1 LVGFAEIHQHY
12 PLILRAE
19 AVSFLPSAIQQPG
32 ASGDEMVA
40 KFFMLF
46 TRNKIREVEEPVAEK
61 LRRARMEKN
70 LPLSAVARQLGIRED
85 YLAALENNDREKI
98 PPGVYE
104 KTFLKKYA
112 SFLGLNSL
120 KLAEKYQREKTE
132 ASRETADVFSKKKI
146 KAAELLV
153 FPKILK
159 NILIVFFIAALF
171 LYLGYYLKISFS
183 QPTIKISE
191 PPDNLVTENNFV
203 EVVGVTDPKTQ
214 ITINDAPVSKD
225 DEGNFR
231 ETVELKKGINLLV
244 ISAQNKY
251 SRKKIIQK
259 QILAK

>member
-1 LVGFAEIHQHY
+1 
-12 PLILRAE
+12 
-19 AVSFLPSAIQQPG
+19 
-32 ASGDEMVA
+32 M
-40 KFFMLF
+40 
-46 TRNKIREVEEPVAEK
+46 
-61 LRRARMEKN
+61 
-70 LPLSAVARQLGIRED
+70 
-85 YLAALENNDREKI
+85 ALENNDRKKI

-112 SFLGLNSL
+112 SFLGLNAL
-120 KLAEKYQREKTE
+120 KLSEKYYQESAGSGQE
-132 ASRETADVFSKKKI
+132 IAGVFSKKKI

-171 LYLGYYLKISFS
+171 LYLGYYLKTSFS
-183 QPTIKISE
+183 QPKAEIIA

-214 ITINDAPVSKD
+214 ITINDSPVAKD
-225 DEGNFR
+225 NAGNFHK
-231 ETVELKKGINLLV
+231 TVELKKGINTII